1 MQENVINF
9 LTFFTIHSSLLEILS
24 KQYAYERPTEFK
36 ILFVCKS
43 DHETITKKKCQG
55 PKRQKM
61 SWTVWMMGMQ
71 VYITLHNFFQEK
83 NYSHQFFL
91 AYDVHNNKR
100 RSPRSPSSQIC
111 WEWCRGAIKNMCIMK
126 SWKKLMQFFREQNE
140 TASERYIS
148 ELQNMKNRWSHII
161 FLQSKVF
168 Q

>member
-9 LTFFTIHSSLLEILS
+9 LTFFTIHPSLLEILS

-83 NYSHQFFL
+83 TIPTNFSSLMTFIIINAGAL
-91 AYDVHNNKR
+91 AHLHRKSVE
-100 RSPRSPSSQIC
+100 SGVEEPSKTCAS
-111 WEWCRGAIKNMCIMK
+111 WNPEKN
-126 SWKKLMQFFREQNE
+126 
-140 TASERYIS
+140 
-148 ELQNMKNRWSHII
+148 
-161 FLQSKVF
+161 
-168 Q
+168 